1 MSKIK
6 NLRIFNDIINNKK
19 KLTLTVFLL
28 ILVPAIIIF
37 AIVRSGGDTST
48 YEYQMDEIKRTIF
61 SGTTAQEISDSIDKL
76 SPTPTYAIFVS
87 VSDGKA
93 PAEVCVGT
101 GKTLST
107 AWSDAYENGEKTV
120 KRFGIKTKW
129 VRVDIVD
136 SYDTVTYEELSGTYL
151 KNHSINAFKYGL
163 AFDTEFKYAILAEEI
178 NANSIID
185 YDDDNRFSLA
195 RLNKYL
201 KNHKRDTLDE
211 LPTGLRVFTT
221 SGYIYDSGNVHK
233 LMNNEWNYSVRK
245 SDASSNISTL
255 KSVINDTAEKL
266 AGSVNSDGY
275 FTYGYSPV
283 KNISI
288 KYTIGEHSQTI
299 SALAEKYKIDGN
311 DEIKSAMESAAK
323 YLVSNILSPS
333 DDIALIKSESVDAED
348 EVYLGDTALATIA
361 LIDYS
366 ECLKSNTYDDLINKL
381 GAGIEL
387 FLDEE
392 SGAFEH
398 TLLYPSLEPDDCYRD
413 DKFNAMA
420 AYALCRLYSY
430 TGQQA
435 WIDDAACAANYIIA
449 LENPVNLNKWHVLAL
464 RELGDN
470 TGSNIYYSSA
480 LSYVND
486 NVSTIASGAVF
497 SPDYLDLLIAGYE
510 IYDKNKG
517 NETLADDI
525 RDFDIYTFTLTAVNY
540 TDFIFNKYY
549 YPENAMYLENSA
561 ELVGNFYSSDDCFS
575 TDAGVMQGYL
585 YSLCR
590 YYNYYD
596 KLTKL
601 YDSLK

>member
-1 MSKIK
+1 MTKIK
-6 NLRIFNDIINNKK
+6 NLKIFNDIINNKK
-19 KLTLTVFLL
+19 KLALTVCLL
-28 ILVPAIIIF
+28 ILVSAIIFF
-37 AIVRSGGDTST
+37 AIVRSGGDIST

-61 SGTTAQEISDSIDKL
+61 SGTTSQEISDSINKL

-87 VSDGKA
+87 VSDGEDS
-93 PAEVCVGT
+93 AEVCVGT
-101 GKTLST
+101 GKTLSA
-107 AWSDAYENGEKTV
+107 AWMDAYENGKNTV
-120 KRFGIKTKW
+120 KHFGIKTKW

-151 KNHSINAFKYGL
+151 KNHAINAFKYGL
-163 AFDTEFKYAILAEEI
+163 AFDTGFKYAVLAEEI
-178 NANSIID
+178 NANNIID
-185 YDDDNRFSLA
+185 YDDDNRFSLG

-211 LPTGLRVFTT
+211 LPTELRVFTT
-221 SGYIYDSGNVHK
+221 SGYIYDSGNVYK

-266 AGSVNSDGY
+266 ADSVNSDGY
-275 FTYGYSPV
+275 FTYGYSPI

-288 KYTIGEHSQTI
+288 KYTIGEHAQTI
-299 SALAEKYKIDGN
+299 SALAEKYKINGN
-311 DEIKSAMESAAK
+311 DEIKAAMESAAK

-333 DDIALIKSESVDAED
+333 DDIALIKSESIDAEN
-348 EVYLGDTALATIA
+348 EVYLGDTALAAIA

-366 ECLKSNTYDDLINKL
+366 ECLKSKTYDELINKL

-392 SGAFEH
+392 SGSFEH

-430 TGQQA
+430 TEQQG

-449 LENPVNLNKWHVLAL
+449 LENPVSLNKWHVLAL
-464 RELGDN
+464 RDLGDK

-480 LSYVND
+480 LSYVSD
-486 NVSTIASGAVF
+486 NIRTIASGAVF

-510 IYDKNKG
+510 IYDKNKS

-525 RDFDIYTFTLTAVNY
+525 MDFDIYTFTLTTVNY

-549 YPENAMYLENSA
+549 YPENAMYLKNSE

-575 TDAGVMQGYL
+575 TNAGVMQGYL

-590 YYNYYD
+590 YYNYYED
-596 KLTKL
+596 LTKL